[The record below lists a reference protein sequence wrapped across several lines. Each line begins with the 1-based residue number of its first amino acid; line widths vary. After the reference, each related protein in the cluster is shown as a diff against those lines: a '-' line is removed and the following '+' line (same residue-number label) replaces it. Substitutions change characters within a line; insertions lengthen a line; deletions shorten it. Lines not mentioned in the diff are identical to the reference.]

1 MWHWIDIWNA
11 FHMVQCVSFANQPLH
26 EVIHPESES
35 GLLRIPPGP
44 EGWWFGT
51 PAISKLHLKM
61 PRIQKWYIVVTYHTS
76 IYVYYQSITLN
87 GLFFEHISSF
97 MFHPTLR
104 SSFAASV
111 QTQPQQADLY
121 STKLSTPNIGWT
133 EVYIYIYI
141 HIYTFSYIYSIY
153 IYNYQ
158 LVILIHQKKME
169 LGAILMQKDRQR
181 RRDMAK
187 KNP

>member
-61 PRIQKWYIVVTYHTS
+61 PRIQKWYIVVTYHTYICILS
-76 IYVYYQSITLN
+76 IHYLKWVVFWTYFFFHVPSHSEIFICGFSPNATSASGSLLN
-87 GLFFEHISSF
+87 QIIHPKHWLNRGL
-97 MFHPTLR
+97 
-104 SSFAASV
+104 
-111 QTQPQQADLY
+111 
-121 STKLSTPNIGWT
+121 
-133 EVYIYIYI
+133 YIYIYP
-141 HIYTFSYIYSIY
+141 HIYVFVHI
-153 IYNYQ
+153 
-158 LVILIHQKKME
+158 
-169 LGAILMQKDRQR
+169 
-181 RRDMAK
+181 
-187 KNP
+187 